1 MMVTEEIFLSK
12 RGLSDMCIPRVLAY
26 HLCQINIPFIPG
38 GKWEYRVNLRNFLVD
53 SLTLFPLKPPFL
65 LFLCRGWDRI
75 LSIDSVYC
83 ILKPTRDTLIAVAI
97 CVGIHI
103 SPDISLWHCDTVT
116 PRHARRP
123 RKTMHFWRE
132 EDLTQY
138 DVLHIA
144 PCEGD
149 RVQSSLQRALCL
161 PSILAS

>member
-1 MMVTEEIFLSK
+1 MMVTEEIFFSK
-12 RGLSDMCIPRVLAY
+12 RGLSDMWPYVYPPRSRV
-26 HLCQINIPFIPG
+26 PFV
-38 GKWEYRVNLRNFLVD
+38 EVSENRVNLRNFLVD

-75 LSIDSVYC
+75 LSIASVYC

-116 PRHARRP
+116 PWHARRP

>member
-1 MMVTEEIFLSK
+1 MICVSPAFSRTICVKLTSSSSLEVSE
-12 RGLSDMCIPRVLAY
+12 
-26 HLCQINIPFIPG
+26 N
-38 GKWEYRVNLRNFLVD
+38 RVNLRNFLVD

-75 LSIDSVYC
+75 LSIASVYC

-123 RKTMHFWRE
+123 RKTK
-132 EDLTQY
+132 TY
-138 DVLHIA
+138 DISLWHCDTVTPRHARRLGLEK
-144 PCEGD
+144 PCIFGGK
-149 RVQSSLQRALCL
+149 RTWHNMTFY
-161 PSILAS
+161 I